1 VIGALYADGSP
12 LAVKLK
18 AVAINCTLKKGAEAS
33 STDLMIQVIANEFA
47 KHRVELS
54 ETIRIADYNILP
66 GVSSDEGNGDD
77 WPDLRRRILNADIL
91 IFGTP
96 IWLGH
101 MSSLA
106 QRVLERMDA
115 FLGEA
120 DENGRYPS
128 FSKVA
133 VAAIVGNEDGAH
145 AVTAGLFQG
154 LNDEGWT
161 IPATSACYWVGEA
174 MQSTDLKDLDKV
186 PDKVLQTASMLAA
199 NTAHLARFLKD
210 HPYAGV
216 PQGEHAKQA

>member
-1 VIGALYADGSP
+1 VSSQPQPGAPG
-12 LAVKLK
+12 LK
-18 AVAINCTLKKGAEAS
+18 AVAINCTLKRGSAAS
-33 STDLMIQVIANEFA
+33 STDLMISVLANEFA
-47 KHRVELS
+47 KHNVTLS
-54 ETIRIADYNILP
+54 ETIRIANYNIVP
-66 GVSSDEGNGDD
+66 GVSSDEGEGDD
-77 WPDLRRRILNADIL
+77 WPDVRRRILEADIL

-115 FLGEA
+115 FLGES
-120 DENGRYPS
+120 DEQGRYPS

-161 IPATSACYWVGEA
+161 IPATAACYWVGEA

-186 PDKVLQTASMLAA
+186 PDKVTQTARMLASNA
-199 NTAHLARFLKD
+199 AHVAAFLKSQ
-210 HPYAGV
+210 PYQGV
-216 PQGEHAKQA
+216 PAEEGEHAKEA